1 MEDKNTEKTEGDQ
14 PKDVQQAPADALSR
28 TPEDL
33 EEEQAKQAAD
43 TMDAVDEPAKKI
55 SPIKKIFRKVNLYF
69 LIFMVLVVGAVVF
82 MVLNYLN
89 SQNTTTPEAALA
101 SQGLNE
107 QALKQLANTDA
118 SVGNTSQTLT
128 IQGNA
133 IIAGQTLMRGNLNVA
148 GKFQTGGGIQGPDLT
163 ISGKSTLS
171 DVQADNLQVATD
183 LAVQGNTTVSG
194 LSVAGAAT
202 FGGAVTVPELTV
214 TKLVLSGNG
223 VLQVPNHLSFAGPS
237 PSRSITP
244 GVLGGGGS
252 ASVNGSDTTGTVNV
266 NTGSGTTAGC
276 FVQIT
281 FNQPFS
287 NQPHVIIS
295 PVGPGAGKTQYYVT
309 RSNSGF
315 SICAAAPAPP
325 HQAFAFDYFVTN

>member
-1 MEDKNTEKTEGDQ
+1 MEDKKPENPENEA

-33 EEEQAKQAAD
+33 EEEEAKQAAD
-43 TMDAVDEPAKKI
+43 TMDAVDEPEEKKV
-55 SPIKKIFRKVNLYF
+55 SPVKRFLRKINLYF
-69 LIFMVLVVGAVVF
+69 LLFLVLVVGATVF

-89 SQNTTTPEAALA
+89 SQKPTPEAALA
-101 SQGLNE
+101 SQALNE
-107 QALKQLANTDA
+107 KALKQLANTDA
-118 SVGNTSQTLT
+118 TVGNTSQTLT

-163 ISGKSTLS
+163 ISGKANLGET
-171 DVQADNLQVATD
+171 QTNNLQVATD
-183 LAVQGNTTVSG
+183 LAVQGDTTVSS

-214 TKLVLSGNG
+214 TRLVLSGNG
-223 VLQVPNHLSFAGPS
+223 VLEVPNHLSFSGPS
-237 PSRSITP
+237 PSRNITP
-244 GVLGGGGS
+244 GVLGAGGS
-252 ASVNGSDTTGTVNV
+252 ASVNGSDTTGTVNI
-266 NTGSGTTAGC
+266 NTGSGTQAGC
-276 FVQIT
+276 FVQVN

-295 PVGPGAGKTQYYVT
+295 PVGVGAGKTQYYVT
-309 RSNSGF
+309 RTNSSF
-315 SICAAAPAPP
+315 SICTAAPAPQ